1 VGREESEGFCRRM
14 GLSGLPV
21 RVRDFRKDPEVRL
34 VLFVGARGG
43 GSMGAGRGEE
53 DWVMRE
59 LRKGNAERGFSVG
72 GGWW

>member
-34 VLFVGARGG
+34 VFFVGARGG
-43 GSMGAGRGEE
+43 GSVGVGREE

-59 LRKGNAERGFSVG
+59 LRKGKLDRGFSVG
-72 GGWW
+72 GVWR